1 MKYFF
6 LVLFTILTSTAFTQN
21 TNLIVEFEYWF
32 DDAYGNK
39 VVGSSVIGSPLTVNI
54 PFLSTNGLNDGLHSF
69 HIRFKD
75 NQPYNSIG
83 TYPNFTGFWSVVK
96 SQYFYKSTSVT
107 NNKIQ
112 AYEYTFNSDAPIYQ
126 PVSQSDSLV
135 LNVGLSTAS
144 LQNGLNIFHIRFQD
158 LNGQWSVVKS
168 QYFYKPASTVA
179 NNQMVAYE
187 YWFNDGSRTLQSV
200 TAADSLALNLSIDAN
215 ALSEG
220 LNTFHIHFQDLN
232 GDWSVVKSQYFYKT
246 KACNA
251 PSLVTGY
258 RYWFNDDSTFSNVQL
273 DSAVN
278 PLMMTTQVQVPSTV
292 PSGQNLIHFQF
303 KDTCGLYS
311 VAITDTFEICEPIS
325 LVGTCEFCDLP
336 PEHYAY
342 TAGTHLCN
350 QNMITKDGLI
360 HPDRLINRAELAKL
374 AFLSVGLDSTN
385 SYASGSPTPYYD
397 LQDSTNWYYDYAI
410 NLLYLE
416 FGDGVTPFSRDK
428 ANFYPSSNITRGH
441 ILKVLLETWNDS
453 ISVNPSL
460 LITDIDT
467 THEVY
472 AYVNR
477 AVQLGIITD
486 QDSTM
491 FGIQTRTNDFAARGE
506 VFVMLHRMMTTL
518 TPPIIDVDA
527 FYRPGNYTPSNLAQF
542 NGLHSGNFNYYT
554 KTSFNISDV
563 GLPLTFE
570 HTYNS
575 YSWDL
580 PNSYFALRPLGNSW
594 THTYSSYL
602 MEIPEDETF
611 PQGNSIVVALPD
623 GGFNVYRPTV
633 DTFNIGKV
641 YVPVTKGIYNQMEK
655 LDANTFIITTK
666 SQIVLTYQK
675 PTNTNSDFPF
685 VLVAIRDRSNNQIN
699 IVYEDADELGA
710 KRIQKVQGTSGTGRE
725 LTFTYYANSDL
736 LHKITDP
743 INRDIEFE
751 YDDINRDGK
760 YARLLK
766 FKDMKNLPT
775 SYDYGLPFS
784 PSLLTRITLPKG
796 NEISN
801 QYEERKLKS
810 VQTNQGYTNFNIQP
824 DYTAGI
830 IDVSV
835 QEPDGLTTTQQY
847 DLDGLL
853 QNMNSPSSAANI
865 TYDATHTTL
874 PSSITVNGQTISYQY
889 DSVGNPLQIAMP
901 ESVTHSMQYNAFND
915 VTQYTDPRG
924 KVYQNSYDAN
934 GRLTQSTTP
943 TNALTSYTVNPNST
957 IASITNPEGITTSMA
972 YNSFGDM
979 TSISAPESINLS
991 FGYDG
996 ISRPI
1001 SSTMPNGHQVTRE
1014 FDDNDNLIKETN
1026 VHPTL
1031 YEYNPNNILTKITNA
1046 KGVST
1051 NLGYD
1056 FDNDYLT
1063 QIDFGSMSDV
1073 FVHDSLGRMV
1083 QRTDPSGTVFTY
1095 TYNNKDLLT
1104 QVTGGGNTTAYTY
1117 HVTTNNITQVDY
1129 NGTTAKFWYDD
1140 LNRIIKT
1147 EDMFGNQVL
1156 YTYDFSSNIT
1166 QIEYP
1171 SNKIVN
1177 YQYDDDNRLDLVID
1191 WNADTTAYF
1200 YRADGLL
1207 DSLTYPNQTAGYYN
1221 YDNAGRMTDLHWY
1234 NHNTNDTICAY
1245 HYTLNA
1251 MGYHSKEYRNEPNP
1265 LPVFAPM
1272 TTTAT
1277 YDTLNRIQGSS
1288 QDFNTDGAQTIVN
1301 GDAITFDEFD
1311 RPLTAKGNQY
1321 TYDGNAILRRKVKNG
1336 QTKQYVWDI
1345 VGGMTQLLMEQ
1356 DGSGAALNYYVYGL
1370 GLISRID
1377 ANNKTNY
1384 YHFDS
1389 RGSTIAMTNDTGKIT
1404 HSYSYAPFGELMAA
1418 NEDDFNA
1425 FRYIG
1430 QHGVMYEDTSLM
1442 YMRARFY
1449 DVETGRFLTED
1460 PIWATNLY
1468 PYAGNNPIAFID
1480 PKGEA
1485 IILTALAGS
1494 AFVYGLV
1501 DLAGNS
1507 ILAKAKVDA
1516 TDQTNQVIHFLMQN
1530 NENLSNEE
1538 AMNAI
1543 NELNRINRLSFADT
1557 AKELGNVAMKVPGT
1571 SKSGT
1576 IPSSRT
1582 DLLSNAASFT
1592 TETVILETEKYQRKR
1607 RRPIPSRRNNFKSQN

>member
-6 LVLFTILTSTAFTQN
+6 LVVFTILTSTAFSQN

-39 VVGSSVIGSPLTVNI
+39 VVGSSIIGNPLTVNI
-54 PFLSTNGLNDGLHSF
+54 PFLSTSGLNDGLHSF

-96 SQYFYKSTSVT
+96 SQYFYKSTSVA

-112 AYEYTFNSDAPIYQ
+112 AYEYTFNSDTPIYQ
-126 PVSQSDSLV
+126 TVSQTDSLV

-144 LQNGLNIFHIRFQD
+144 LQSGLNTFHIRFQD

-168 QYFYKPASTVA
+168 QYFYKP
-179 NNQMVAYE
+179 
-187 YWFNDGSRTLQSV
+187 R
-200 TAADSLALNLSIDAN
+200 
-215 ALSEG
+215 
-220 LNTFHIHFQDLN
+220 
-232 GDWSVVKSQYFYKT
+232 
-246 KACNA
+246 ACNLPNLITA
-251 PSLVTGY
+251 Y
-258 RYWFNDDSTFSNVQL
+258 RYWFNDDSTFTNIQL

-278 PLMMTTQVQVPSTV
+278 PLTMTTQVQVPTSV
-292 PSGQNLIHFQF
+292 PSGFNLIHFQF

-311 VAITDTFEICEPIS
+311 VAITDTFEICDPTA
-325 LVGTCEFCDLP
+325 LVGTCQFCDLP

-342 TAGTHLCN
+342 TAGTYICN
-350 QNMITKDGLI
+350 QDMITKDGLI
-360 HPDRLINRAELAKL
+360 HPDDLINRAELAKL
-374 AFLSVGLDSTN
+374 AFLSIGLDSTN
-385 SYASGSPTPYYD
+385 SYASGFPTPYYD
-397 LQDSTNWYYDYAI
+397 LQDSTSWYYDYAI

-428 ANFYPSSNITRGH
+428 ANFYPSANITRGH

-453 ISVNPSL
+453 ISVNPNL

-506 VFVMLHRMMTTL
+506 VFVMLHRIMTTL
-518 TPPIIDVDA
+518 TPPTIDVDA
-527 FYRPGNYTPSNLAQF
+527 FYRPGNYTPYNLAQF
-542 NGLHSGNFNYYT
+542 NSLHSGNFNYYT

-563 GLPLTFE
+563 GIPLTFE

-580 PNSYFALRPLGNSW
+580 PNAYFALRPLGNSW

-602 MEIPEDETF
+602 MEVPEDEIF
-611 PQGNSIVVALPD
+611 PQGNSIIVALPN
-623 GGFNVYRPTV
+623 GGFHAYRPTV
-633 DTFNIGKV
+633 DTFDIGHV
-641 YVPVTKGIYNQMEK
+641 YLPVTKGVYNKMEK

-666 SQIVLTYQK
+666 NQIVFTYQK

-685 VLVAIRDRSNNQIN
+685 VLVAIRDRSNNQVN
-699 IVYEDADELGA
+699 IVYEDANELGA

-725 LTFTYYANSDL
+725 LDFTYYPNSDL
-736 LHKITDP
+736 LHKVTDP

-751 YDDINRDGK
+751 YDDTNRGGQ
-760 YARLLK
+760 YARLTK
-766 FKDMKNLPT
+766 FKDMKDLPT
-775 SYDYGLPFS
+775 LYDYTIQYSPF
-784 PSLLTRITLPKG
+784 LLTRITLPKG
-796 NEISN
+796 NEIDN
-801 QYEERKLKS
+801 QYENRKLKS
-810 VQTNQGYTNFNIQP
+810 IKTNQGYTKFDIQP
-824 DYTAGI
+824 DYTQGI
-830 IDVSV
+830 IDVNIE
-835 QEPDGLTTTQQY
+835 EPNGLMTTQQY

-853 QNMNSPSSAANI
+853 QNTTNPSSAANI

-874 PSSITVNGQTISYQY
+874 PSSITVNGQTINYQY
-889 DSVGNPLQIAMP
+889 DSIGNPLQIALP
-901 ESVTHSMQYNAFND
+901 EGVTHSMQYNAFND

-924 KVYQNSYDAN
+924 KVYQNSYDGN

-943 TNALTSYTVNPNST
+943 TNAATSYNVNTNGT
-957 IASITNPEGITTSMA
+957 IASITNPAGILTNMTH
-972 YNSFGDM
+972 NSFGDV
-979 TSISAPESINLS
+979 TGVTAPENINMS
-991 FGYDG
+991 FGYDS

-1001 SSTMPNGHQVTRE
+1001 SVTLPNGHQITKE
-1014 FDDNDNLIKETN
+1014 YDANDNLTKEIN
-1026 VHPTL
+1026 VHTTL
-1031 YEYNPNNILTKITNA
+1031 YEYNPNNLLSKITNA

-1051 NLGYD
+1051 ILGYD

-1073 FVHDSLGRMV
+1073 FVHDSLGRMI

-1104 QVTGGGNTTAYTY
+1104 QVSGGGNTTAYTY
-1117 HVTTNNITQVDY
+1117 DAVTNNITQVDY
-1129 NGTTAKFWYDD
+1129 NGTTAKFWYDN
-1140 LNRIIKT
+1140 LNRVTKT

-1156 YTYDFSSNIT
+1156 YTYDAASNIT

-1171 SNKIVN
+1171 NNKIVN
-1177 YQYDDDNRLDLVID
+1177 YHYDDDNRLKLVID
-1191 WNADTTAYF
+1191 WQSDTTEYF

-1207 DSLTYPNQTAGYYN
+1207 DSLLYPNQTAGYYN
-1221 YDNAGRMTDLHWY
+1221 YDNAGRMTNLHWY

-1251 MGYHSKEYRNEPNP
+1251 MGYHSSEYRNEPNP
-1265 LPVFAPM
+1265 LPVFAPTAM
-1272 TTTAT
+1272 TSTF
-1277 YDTLNRIQGSS
+1277 DTLNRIKDNGQSFG
-1288 QDFNTDGAQTIVN
+1288 DDGQQISVN
-1301 GDAITFDEFD
+1301 GDVVTFDEFD

-1321 TYDGNAILRRKVKNG
+1321 TYDGNATLRKKVKNG

-1345 VGGMTQLLMEQ
+1345 VGGMTQLLIEQ
-1356 DGSGAALNYYVYGL
+1356 DGSGNALNYYVYGL

-1377 ANNKTNY
+1377 ANDEASY

-1389 RGSTIAMTNDTGKIT
+1389 RGSTIAMTNDTGKVT
-1404 HSYSYAPFGELMAA
+1404 HSYAYGPFGELMAA
-1418 NEDDFNA
+1418 DETDFNA

-1430 QHGVMYEDTSLM
+1430 QYGVMYEDTSLM

-1460 PIWATNLY
+1460 PVWATNLY

-1480 PKGEA
+1480 PEGEKYMSVSKWECKFGIYSHIA
-1485 IILTALAGS
+1485 VRTLEVDEKRN
-1494 AFVYGLV
+1494 FVTTQEYNTKTGVLSGPLRTPQATMRNADFYKNDLNRMTVTPVCSDNSTSNKDGYLV
-1501 DLAGNS
+1501 DKTNWGVKPTSKHGLSGNS
-1507 ILAKAKVDA
+1507 GNTGDEYNKAA
-1516 TDQTNQVIHFLMQN
+1516 SNTNSWYINSSARDWQRMI
-1530 NENLSNEE
+1530 ENFFY
-1538 AMNAI
+1538 I
-1543 NELNRINRLSFADT
+1543 NE
-1557 AKELGNVAMKVPGT
+1557 
-1571 SKSGT
+1571 
-1576 IPSSRT
+1576 
-1582 DLLSNAASFT
+1582 DL
-1592 TETVILETEKYQRKR
+1592 VR
-1607 RRPIPSRRNNFKSQN
+1607 